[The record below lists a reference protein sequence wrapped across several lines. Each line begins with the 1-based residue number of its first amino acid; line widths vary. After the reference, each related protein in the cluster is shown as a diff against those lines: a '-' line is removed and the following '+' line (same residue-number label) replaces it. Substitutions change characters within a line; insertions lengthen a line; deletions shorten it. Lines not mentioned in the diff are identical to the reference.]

1 MNQPKP
7 FKIRNQVSAYDES
20 YMKDWTQINTIMY
33 ENGMTWGASLEET
46 QESNYQKEEW
56 CQYVILSL
64 IEIPQSEIA
73 RIQDVSKDLFEAMQE
88 AVLLFNSY
96 TPKVKKQLLSDMGF
110 LSLIHISEPTRQV
123 R

>member
-64 IEIPQSEIA
+64 
-73 RIQDVSKDLFEAMQE
+73 L
-88 AVLLFNSY
+88 
-96 TPKVKKQLLSDMGF
+96 
-110 LSLIHISEPTRQV
+110 
-123 R
+123 